1 MNLFEDTYR
10 TIEKSSEAI
19 FRDRGSK
26 FIAYAYP
33 LKNKESIKEILAD
46 RASVHPK
53 ANHFCWAYRLG
64 HDGSDYRVNDD
75 GEPSG
80 TAGRPIL
87 NVLLSHRVT
96 QVFVVVVRYFGGTLL
111 GVPGLIHAYKTAT
124 DEAIK
129 SGLILERTVMEV
141 YSIRFDYMHMNDVM
155 SIVKQSELEVL
166 KQDFELSCSILLAI
180 RKNRLDEVL
189 RKFSSVEG
197 AETRYCY
204 TK

>member
-10 TIEKSSEAI
+10 TIEESSEAV

-80 TAGRPIL
+80 TAGRPRL

-180 RKNRLDEVL
+180 RKNHLDEVL
-189 RKFSSVEG
+189 RKLSSVEG

-204 TK
+204 TI